1 MNSASQGEKALL
13 ESNAPLAIQHFTRAL
28 SELPRAPSYY
38 IQRSTAY
45 SRLKPADGGPNR
57 TAALQDA
64 ETALFLA
71 RERQKRELILSAQM
85 RRGITLFQL
94 ERYGDAH
101 YIFEQIEAKIA
112 PEDSGADKMEKFA
125 KATGGSGQKK
135 DGFTAQL
142 PIFMMKVRRKLEELP
157 EGDERRTV
165 SVDEFPTGTRV
176 PTEKELK
183 AEWLRLKAGNSAG
196 PDSEQSVMA
205 GQSASEGAVAPKEA
219 QTNGAV
225 DQKPAAPVAVAAP
238 EKVRHEWYQ
247 SQDSV
252 VVTLYVKNVP
262 KDKVESELKD
272 ESVSL
277 QFPLPSGSEYDFT
290 LDPLYASINTAASK
304 IAVMG
309 TKIEITLNKQ
319 TPGQKWSALEGSV
332 NATKLADR
340 PAAPNTSTAPASGP
354 AYPTSSRHG
363 AKDWDKVATSLTA
376 KKSKE
381 SKDKKN
387 KDDGDESDA
396 SVDSDFGGD
405 AVDGFFKKLYS
416 DADPDT
422 RRAMIKSYVE
432 SEGTS
437 LSTNWGEIGTKKT
450 EVYPPN
456 QG

>member
-1 MNSASQGEKALL
+1 MNSAAQGEKALL

-64 ETALFLA
+64 ETALYLA

-101 YIFEQIEAKIA
+101 YLFEQIEAKIA
-112 PEDSGADKMEKFA
+112 PEDSGVDKMEKFA
-125 KATGGSGQKK
+125 KATGGGQKK
-135 DGFTAQL
+135 DGFTSQL
-142 PIFMMKVRRKLEELP
+142 PIFMIRVRRKLEELP
-157 EGDERRTV
+157 AGDEKRTV
-165 SVDEFPTGTRV
+165 SVVEFPTDTRV

-183 AEWLRLKAGNSAG
+183 AEWLRLKAGKSAG
-196 PDSEQSVMA
+196 PDGGQSAPA
-205 GQSASEGAVAPKEA
+205 GQSAVGGATAPKAAETSSVA
-219 QTNGAV
+219 
-225 DQKPAAPVAVAAP
+225 DEKPAAPVAATAP

-262 KDKVESELKD
+262 KDRVETELKD
-272 ESVSL
+272 GSVSL
-277 QFPLPSGSEYDFT
+277 QFPLPSGSGYDFT
-290 LDPLYASINTAASK
+290 LDPLYASIDTAASK

-309 TKIEITLNKQ
+309 TKIEIILKKQ
-319 TPGQKWSALEGSV
+319 TPGQKWSALEGS
-332 NATKLADR
+332 AHALKLADR
-340 PAAPNTSTAPASGP
+340 PAAPSTSTAPASGP

-363 AKDWDKVATSLTA
+363 AKDWDKLATSLAA

-396 SVDSDFGGD
+396 DSIDSDFGGD
-405 AVDGFFKKLYS
+405 AVDGFFKKLYA

-432 SEGTS
+432 SDGTS

-456 QG
+456 